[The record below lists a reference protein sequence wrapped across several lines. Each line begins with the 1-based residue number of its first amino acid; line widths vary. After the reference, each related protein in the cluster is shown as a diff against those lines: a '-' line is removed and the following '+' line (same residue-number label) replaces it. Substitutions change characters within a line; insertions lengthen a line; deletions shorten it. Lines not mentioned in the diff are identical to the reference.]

1 MARPGKAIFDVT
13 MMAGWA
19 FAAMLTGLLAL
30 TVVDETGDS
39 ATDSGVVATLE
50 EDDARL
56 LTGSVPENP
65 MQNGDR
71 QGNDRLQRL
80 LMEQQNRSFDP
91 FNKKIEV
98 QSEQLKDVMAEL
110 RSLKREVA
118 AFHVTTKRLRN
129 DNNLLKQ
136 RLAKLELGKK
146 SQSDPADPVR
156 VIELPKRPDSGNP
169 ILSVNRGLI
178 PSAQSID
185 PNATGSIAPVAPVPI
200 EGQSFDPF
208 KKQSQP
214 RVKVRDEP
222 FNMDLTVEGP
232 GGRMMLP
239 KAKTVG
245 SAGALTNHS
254 GLRKPASE
262 VIAAPVQTKEASRT
276 AFGVDL
282 GQFVSLS
289 DLGSAWKEIG
299 ISQRELVGDLKPL
312 SRITQIN
319 KDRLALNLILGPMQ
333 NAAQAAT
340 LCARLKQRGYGC
352 KVSVYQGQALALR

>member
-19 FAAMLTGLLAL
+19 FAAVLTGLLAL
-30 TVVDETGDS
+30 TVVDETGDP
-39 ATDSGVVATLE
+39 ATGSGVVATLE
-50 EDDARL
+50 NDDARL
-56 LTGSVPENP
+56 LTGSVPEKPLLNEGP
-65 MQNGDR
+65 ETD
-71 QGNDRLQRL
+71 DRLQRL
-80 LMEQQNRSFDP
+80 LIEQQNKSFDP
-91 FNKKIEV
+91 FNKKMEV
-98 QSEQLKDVMAEL
+98 QSEQLKEVMMEL

-118 AFHVTTKRLRN
+118 AFHVTTKRLRGE
-129 DNNLLKQ
+129 NNLLKQ
-136 RLAKLELGKK
+136 RLAKLELGKENL
-146 SQSDPADPVR
+146 SRPVR
-156 VIELPKRPDSGNP
+156 VVELPKRPDTGNP
-169 ILSVNRGLI
+169 ILSVNREMISSG
-178 PSAQSID
+178 QSID
-185 PNATGSIAPVAPVPI
+185 PNATGSIAPIAPVPA

-208 KKQSQP
+208 KNQSQP
-214 RVKVRDEP
+214 RVKIKDEP
-222 FNMDLTVEGP
+222 FNMDITVEGP

-239 KAKTVG
+239 KSKQSG
-245 SAGALTNHS
+245 SAAAITIPS
-254 GLRKPASE
+254 GLRKPESE
-262 VIAAPVQTKEASRT
+262 VIAAPVQTNEASRT

-289 DLGSAWKEIG
+289 DLGSAWKEVG

-312 SRITQIN
+312 SRITQID